1 MFSTSMNKL
10 KSNFMA
16 SSNPFKQKPPVS
28 KPNRNRFDLSF
39 ASNGSFKFGRLYPV
53 FCKEVLP
60 GDTFKIKPTFG
71 FSFMPMKF
79 PVQSRVRA
87 DLHFFYVRNRNLW
100 SEWKKFI
107 GQTDTSV
114 VHPYLKI
121 NPNET
126 ERLATGSLA
135 DYLGVP
141 TTVISESKFTQS
153 FMTAS
158 SDWASQQT
166 YNVDEYGE
174 LQSLGMLPQITYQT
188 SSEGVAYYDT
198 YVDFSKLLGNTD
210 NLSAWFN
217 PQTND
222 TPNHLRKHY
231 RTTQSTC
238 KATIVTTPLRGRIT
252 RETTIDINMSGVN
265 TEQNSLVNFAIF
277 ERKRRV
283 ADNPQSGDVLT
294 FFCASTNFDPERP
307 IGIAEVVKRY
317 SSSTDTNDTEVLYKI
332 FERMSDSE
340 VVTKDFYFV
349 LFFDKSITDTPGKQV
364 PSQVT
369 LNNLS
374 ALDEQEAVDFT
385 NPFVDYGSGPA
396 VQLSA
401 LPFRAYQSCYN
412 GFYRNIIVNPFIK
425 DGKPEYDIFVDTQ
438 DGGEDSTKY
447 DFYNRNWEFDY
458 LTSSVP
464 TPQQGIAPLLGARIN
479 NPEHNLIQLSSSLEG
494 EPVNYYVDTD
504 TKNTL
509 VGIVGY
515 DKDAPESSIKALEE
529 AISFGIS
536 INDLRNVNSLQRWLE
551 KNIMRGYRYKDQ
563 MLSHFGVKLT
573 YEECSMPEFLGGFSQ
588 DVKVSPIFQ
597 NSETELQP
605 LGAKAGT
612 AYVGGTSKHRIDR
625 YCDEHGFIIGILSFV
640 PIPAYSQ
647 LLPKMF
653 SRSSALDYYSP
664 EFGKIGL
671 QPITHVE
678 VCPLQ
683 KYVESENPNPKVL
696 HDVFG
701 YQRAWNE
708 YLASVD
714 ELHGDFRTTL
724 KDFVLTRIFGSTP
737 SLGKEFV
744 EISND
749 SLNNIFNVDDV
760 DSGSD
765 KIIGQLY
772 FNVDAIRPIP
782 KYGLPRLE

>member
-1 MFSTSMNKL
+1 
-10 KSNFMA
+10 MA
-16 SSNPFKQKPPVS
+16 KFNPFKTKPPVD
-28 KPNRNRFDLSF
+28 KPNRNAFDMSF
-39 ASNGSFKFGRLYPV
+39 ANNGSFQFGRLYPV

-100 SEWKKFI
+100 DNWKKFI
-107 GQTDTSV
+107 GQTDTEV
-114 VHPYLKI
+114 VHPYLSI
-121 NPNET
+121 SDSET

-141 TTVISESKFTQS
+141 TTVITERATTEIHT
-153 FMTAS
+153 TAS
-158 SDWASQQT
+158 TDWNTAQH
-166 YNVDEYGE
+166 YNPETGE
-174 LQSLGMLPQITYQT
+174 LGLGLPETNYIHEN
-188 SSEGVAYYDT
+188 SGVSMYPAYI
-198 YVDFSKLLGNTD
+198 DFSRLDGNTD
-210 NLSAWFN
+210 NLYSWFSQHGSDKPYHTQDN
-217 PQTND
+217 PT
-222 TPNHLRKHY
+222 Y
-231 RTTQSTC
+231 S
-238 KATIVTTPLRGRIT
+238 ATILTKPLRGRI
-252 RETTIDINMSGVN
+252 S
-265 TEQNSLVNFAIF
+265 
-277 ERKRRV
+277 K
-283 ADNPQSGDVLT
+283 
-294 FFCASTNFDPERP
+294 
-307 IGIAEVVKRY
+307 
-317 SSSTDTNDTEVLYKI
+317 DTEVLVNLSGEYPESGVPLHVAV
-332 FERMSDSE
+332 FERKARIPDNPAYGDWLTFYCSTYNSDSSNSVGSRHVITRYGE
-340 VVTKDFYFV
+340 QKKMYECFKEGDELKKDFYLV
-349 LFFDKSITDTPGKQV
+349 LFFDTSFSSPKSEKSPTQVKVTDLLG
-364 PSQVT
+364 
-369 LNNLS
+369 
-374 ALDEQEAVDFT
+374 LDESEAVDVA

-412 GFYRNIIVNPFIK
+412 GFYRNIIVNPFTI
-425 DGKPEYDIFVDTQ
+425 DGKPEYDIFIENNK
-438 DGGEDSTKY
+438 DGADSTKY
-447 DFYNRNWEFDY
+447 DFYNRNWELDY

-464 TPQQGIAPLLGARIN
+464 TPQQGIAPLVGARIT
-479 NPEHNLIQLSSSLEG
+479 NPEINLIKLSTTSG
-494 EPVNYYVDTD
+494 GAGTNYFVDVNTQ
-504 TKNTL
+504 NTL
-509 VGIVGY
+509 VGISGY
-515 DKDAPESSIKALEE
+515 DKDAPESSVKALEE

-536 INDLRNVNSLQRWLE
+536 INDFRSTNSLQRWLE
-551 KNIMRGYRYKDQ
+551 KNVMRGYRYKDQ
-563 MLSHFGVKLT
+563 MLSHFGVSLT
-573 YEECSMPEFLGGFSQ
+573 YEECSMPEFLGGFSE

-597 NSETELQP
+597 NSETEISP

-612 AYVGGTSKHRIDR
+612 AYVGGTSRHEIDR

-653 SRSSALDYYSP
+653 TRMSPLDYYTP

-683 KYVESENPNPKVL
+683 KYAEDSNPTPGVL
-696 HDVFG
+696 NQVFG
-701 YQRAWNE
+701 YQRAWYD

-749 SLNNIFNVDDV
+749 SLNNIFNVDD
-760 DSGSD
+760 DSED

-772 FNVDAIRPIP
+772 FNVTAIRPIP
-782 KYGLPRLE
+782 KFGTPSLQ